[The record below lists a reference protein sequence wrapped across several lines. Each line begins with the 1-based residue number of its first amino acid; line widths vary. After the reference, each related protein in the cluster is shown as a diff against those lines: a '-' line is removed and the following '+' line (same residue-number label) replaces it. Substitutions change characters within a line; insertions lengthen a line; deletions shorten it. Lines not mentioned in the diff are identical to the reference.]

1 MEQLFKSLNTKLD
14 TYGAEI
20 CSCAVLENLTVGDLE
35 EALVRVR
42 RFESDLERII
52 EENK

>member
-42 RFESDLERII
+42 RFKSDLERII